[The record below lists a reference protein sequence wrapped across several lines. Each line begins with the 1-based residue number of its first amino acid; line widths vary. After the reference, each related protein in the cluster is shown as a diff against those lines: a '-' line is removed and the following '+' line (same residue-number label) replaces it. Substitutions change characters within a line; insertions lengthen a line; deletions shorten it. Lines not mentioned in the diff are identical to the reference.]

1 MINENVKRIFNEE
14 ALDLINSK
22 NDDYANPT
30 DFYANFRLSE
40 QAGIPM
46 FIGIHVRLLDKISRL
61 NSFISRFYRTG
72 EITANHESIEDTL
85 LDTINYSA
93 IMLDAYRQYTK
104 GKNHESNRN
113 ITTSDGCKARKIQFR
128 TTSDGC
134 KARSNSC
141 ATSRRE
147 KPKVWSKEP
156 RENEECYNA
165 NLGSKPKK
173 GC

>member
-104 GKNHESNRN
+104 GKNH
-113 ITTSDGCKARKIQFR
+113 DGNNTRPTRQ
-128 TTSDGC
+128 
-134 KARSNSC
+134 N
-141 ATSRRE
+141 TSRNETGTHLVHSGQDIDSTIEGAGGGGWTRIA
-147 KPKVWSKEP
+147 KET
-156 RENEECYNA
+156 NEE
-165 NLGSKPKK
+165 